1 MIFTIGGNVV
11 NVPTEV
17 LVFLI
22 VGVGILVVFG
32 IIAAVGYAVM
42 KPRMH
47 MKRRL
52 ALIGVDVDTRRL
64 LSDKS
69 EGRRQ
74 RRIQDRIRQ
83 LEETGKKKEKT
94 GRLKLD
100 LIQAGLDV
108 PPATYVI
115 ASVILAVVMGGVT
128 MLFGLPWFVPL
139 LLAIVGGMGIPK
151 LVVKRLAKRRQLAFT
166 ENFADAID
174 VIVRGI
180 RSGLPV
186 TECLNIVG
194 REFSEPVGSE
204 FRLMVEGQ
212 SLGLSIEELMRR
224 ALERI
229 PTADFKFFAIVLQ
242 IQKQTG
248 GNLAETLAGLSNVLR
263 GRKKLKD
270 RIAALSSEAKASA
283 GIIGALPL
291 FVMGALSL
299 LNPDYIG
306 LLFTTDMGQYMLF
319 GGVCWGGIG
328 VAVMAK
334 MINFEV

>member
-1 MIFTIGGNVV
+1 MNFTVGGNVF
-11 NVPTEV
+11 NIGPEV

-22 VGVGILVVFG
+22 VGVGVVVLFAIITLVMVS
-32 IIAAVGYAVM
+32 VM
-42 KPRMH
+42 RPRLR

-52 ALIGVDVDTRRL
+52 ALIGVEVDSRRL

-69 EGRRQ
+69 DNRRQ
-74 RRIQDRIRQ
+74 RRIQDRVRQ
-83 LEETGKKKEKT
+83 LEDTAKKTKKTGK
-94 GRLKLD
+94 LKLD

-108 PPATYVI
+108 PPSGYVI
-115 ASVILAVVMGGVT
+115 FSVALGVIVLGVT
-128 MLFGLPWFVPL
+128 FLLGLPFIVPF
-139 LLAIVGGMGIPK
+139 LLAIVAGVGLPK
-151 LVVKRLAKRRQLAFT
+151 FFLKYLAKKRQKAFT
-166 ENFADAID
+166 ELFADAID

-194 REFSEPVGSE
+194 REFADPVGNE

-270 RIAALSSEAKASA
+270 KIAALSSEAKASA
-283 GIIGALPL
+283 GIIGSLPVFVGSAL
-291 FVMGALSL
+291 GL

-306 LLFTTDMGQYMLF
+306 LLFTEDLGQYMLF
-319 GGVCWGGIG
+319 GGLVWGGIG
-328 VAVMAK
+328 VTVMAK